1 MSVFLDEF
9 IRGEEGIRKYMDL
22 FLGNFVIKNCI
33 NEYFMLEIFNLCY
46 IVINLENRMDGMNNI
61 WYFRI

>member
-1 MSVFLDEF
+1 
-9 IRGEEGIRKYMDL
+9 MDL

-61 WYFRI
+61 